1 MKNDILTIA
10 IIVFV
15 VGVLASSVGL
25 SDVFGAD
32 EQQVPTALH
41 QGVTLR

>member
-10 IIVFV
+10 IVVFV

-25 SDVFGAD
+25 SSVFEA
-32 EQQVPTALH
+32 EKQEAPTALH

>member
-10 IIVFV
+10 IVVFV
-15 VGVLASSVGL
+15 AGVLASSVGL
-25 SDVFGAD
+25 SDVFEAD
-32 EQQVPTALH
+32 EQNTPPALH

>member
-1 MKNDILTIA
+1 MKNDVLTIA
-10 IIVFV
+10 IVVFV

-25 SDVFGAD
+25 SDVFQAD
-32 EQQVPTALH
+32 EQDVPAALH

>member
-15 VGVLASSVGL
+15 VGVLASSVGV
-25 SDVFGAD
+25 SNVFDAE
-32 EQQVPTALH
+32 EQEAPTALH

>member
-10 IIVFV
+10 IVVFV

-25 SDVFGAD
+25 SNVFEAE
-32 EQQVPTALH
+32 EQDVPTALH